1 MNSFRFLAFIL
12 ACLLAFTAHA
22 DDVLVTLDASGEIE
36 IGPDGRVIAHRLD
49 DRLRAPVARAIART
63 IETWTFEPVLE
74 DGKPV
79 IAITRMHL
87 VIEAIEQSKDAVALR
102 LKHVWFG
109 DQLTQVESK
118 APRYPTDAI
127 RAGIDAHV
135 VLALRLDEEGRVI
148 DAHPFRTSF
157 APGVTDGEVRRFR
170 PRFEKTSVE
179 AALHWRYD
187 ADVSRPGGVTVYAPV
202 VFTITR
208 NGHSGTKGRWLAW
221 EPGEAVQPPW
231 LSAHTVGTDT
241 PALPEGTAMLADERI
256 RLKTDAVGSLL

>member
-1 MNSFRFLAFIL
+1 MHRFRFLAALL
-12 ACLLAFTAHA
+12 ACLLAFSVHA

-49 DRLRAPVARAIART
+49 DRLREPVARAIART
-63 IETWTFEPVLE
+63 VETWTFEPVLE

-79 IAITRMHL
+79 IAVTRMHL

-109 DQLTQVESK
+109 DQLTRVESK

-127 RAGIDAHV
+127 RARLDAHV
-135 VLALRLDEEGRVI
+135 VLALRLDETGRVV

-157 APGVTDGEVRRFR
+157 APGVTDGVAKRFR
-170 PRFEKTSVE
+170 PRFEKACVE

-187 ADVSRPGGVTVYAPV
+187 ADVSRPGGVTVFAPV
-202 VFTITR
+202 VYTIDR
-208 NGHSGTKGRWLAW
+208 GGQRGTQGRWLAW
-221 EPGEAVQPPW
+221 EPGEALQPPW
-231 LSAHTVGTDT
+231 LSAHAVGTDT
-241 PALPEGTAMLADERI
+241 PALAEGTAMLADERI